1 MLLLNVC
8 PFAAVGGCMVEFV
21 ARPLRNSL
29 DDCMK
34 VNFLTD
40 RRHECFEVWR
50 SLPEFV
56 YVDADS

>member
-1 MLLLNVC
+1 
-8 PFAAVGGCMVEFV
+8 MVEFV